1 MSMMKST
8 LNKNPR
14 EMLIFALDVGKGI
27 EEAITWVKLLRD
39 HLEIFKVGKESY
51 TRYGPYI
58 VQKIIESGKKVF
70 LDLKFHDIPNT
81 VAGAAVGAV
90 EQGVY
95 MFNVHALGGRQMMEE
110 TVTAVYKTV
119 EEAGRPM
126 PIILA
131 VTVLTSLNDADL
143 MDLGFNCRADEL
155 AVRLAKIARE
165 SGISGVVSSAHD
177 IDNIRRA
184 CGNEFIIVTPGIRD
198 PGAGDDDQK
207 RTSTV
212 RDAMTRGADYIV
224 VGRPIRKATDPGRKA
239 EAIVNEITQVLAMRE
254 KLI

>member
-1 MSMMKST
+1 MMKNT

-27 EEAITWVKLLRD
+27 EEAMTWVKRLRD

-51 TRYGPYI
+51 TRYGPCI
-58 VQKIIESGKKVF
+58 VKKIRENGKKIF

-95 MFNVHALGGRQMMEE
+95 MFNVHALGGRDMME
-110 TVTAVYKTV
+110 KTV
-119 EEAGRPM
+119 AAVSRAAKEAAVPP

-143 MDLGFNCRADEL
+143 RQIGFNCSASEL
-155 AVRLAKIARE
+155 TLRLARLAMD
-165 SGISGVVSSAHD
+165 SGMSGVVASAHD
-177 IDNIRRA
+177 IAGIRRV
-184 CGNEFIIVTPGIRD
+184 CGNDFIIVTPGIRE
-198 PGAGDDDQK
+198 AASASDDQK
-207 RTSTV
+207 RISTV
-212 RDAMTRGADYIV
+212 RDAIKAGADYIV
-224 VGRPIRKATDPGRKA
+224 VGRPIRQAPDPVQKVEEIVSEIA
-239 EAIVNEITQVLAMRE
+239 EGLAMRE
-254 KLI
+254 RVV